1 MKPAPIR
8 GHLKTLPQLLTLG
21 LLAGC
26 SGELPTPFGASACD
40 GTHIPIGQIQGTDW
54 RSNLQGERV
63 SVHGVVTALNDRG
76 LYLESLEPD
85 DDPRSSEALFIQL
98 SDLPKHLHKGQ
109 QLTLNGRVDELGK
122 RRDTQTAL
130 RDISE
135 LTRCG
140 ESQPLPVTP
149 VQLPLGARQREALEN
164 MRVDFSGDLVVTD
177 VYHLHRG
184 DFTVA
189 AGGILP
195 APTEVARPGKAAQQ
209 QERAN
214 RDAQQ
219 RVRLAPGDTTRF
231 AMGTEWL
238 PDRAVLGHDGYNA
251 RLLLEEPVRIRP
263 VSLPEV
269 TATAPDSLRIVA
281 LNLENYFNGNGRG
294 RGFPTPRGAETSAE
308 FRQQRAQLEGLMGA
322 LQPGLLAVMELENDG
337 NEKHSAANDLR
348 ADLNAGTGADW
359 AIAAPRNE
367 KLGSDQIAVGL
378 LYRTDLLATVGA
390 PQSPDAAAFDLLNRL
405 PVAQLFEHRASGERF
420 LVVVNHFKSKGSCPD
435 QGSNVDRGDGQGCW
449 NSARVA
455 AARALTD
462 WLRDLQ
468 AAAEGRVLIVGDLN
482 AYRMEDPVQ
491 HLRSAGYTDL
501 TASADGNFHYSHV
514 YFGAGGTLDHAFASP
529 RLADQV
535 RSAKILNVNAGQP
548 RDLRME
554 PHWLGSSDHDPV
566 LIDVRFI
573 QSSTSD

>member
-1 MKPAPIR
+1 MCAARRPP
-8 GHLKTLPQLLTLG
+8 
-21 LLAGC
+21 
-26 SGELPTPFGASACD
+26 
-40 GTHIPIGQIQGTDW
+40 
-54 RSNLQGERV
+54 
-63 SVHGVVTALNDRG
+63 
-76 LYLESLEPD
+76 
-85 DDPRSSEALFIQL
+85 PRHRI
-98 SDLPKHLHKGQ
+98 DLPKHLHKGQ

-367 KLGSDQIAVGL
+367 KLGSDQIDHCTFDTEPWSVKQKQAWFDAFQADNPYRLLVARAGSQLLGYAHSGAWRPKKAYQVTAETTVYLHPDAAGQGL
-378 LYRTDLLATVGA
+378 GARLLRELLATL
-390 PQSPDAAAFDLLNRL
+390 AAAGVERAVAG
-405 PVAQLFEHRASGERF
+405 VAQPNPAS
-420 LVVVNHFKSKGSCPD
+420 
-435 QGSNVDRGDGQGCW
+435 DRLHAALGF
-449 NSARVA
+449 ARVGTFERVGHKFGRHWDVTWWQRDT
-455 AARALTD
+455 RA
-462 WLRDLQ
+462 
-468 AAAEGRVLIVGDLN
+468 
-482 AYRMEDPVQ
+482 
-491 HLRSAGYTDL
+491 
-501 TASADGNFHYSHV
+501 
-514 YFGAGGTLDHAFASP
+514 
-529 RLADQV
+529 
-535 RSAKILNVNAGQP
+535 
-548 RDLRME
+548 
-554 PHWLGSSDHDPV
+554 
-566 LIDVRFI
+566 
-573 QSSTSD
+573 